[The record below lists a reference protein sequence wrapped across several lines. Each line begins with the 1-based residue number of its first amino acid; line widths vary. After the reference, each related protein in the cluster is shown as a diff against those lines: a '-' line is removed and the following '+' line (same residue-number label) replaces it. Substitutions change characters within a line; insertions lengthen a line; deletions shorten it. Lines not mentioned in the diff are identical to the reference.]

1 LRLLAITLMV
11 TRPRAE
17 FATNNCRSIQSL
29 TVCHCY
35 LYEDVC

>member
-17 FATNNCRSIQSL
+17 FATNNCRPIQSL